1 MTGLQIKLCLIA
13 RRTGCWT
20 GAAALGLLIAGA
32 AALPLPSFASGSK
45 PGIPARLDPEVML
58 IDVYKALAANRLR
71 DAQAKADALV
81 AAYPTFRLG
90 HLVRGDLLLL
100 HTQPIKTFGAASNAP
115 AEKLNNLRAEAIVR
129 LKSLRERPDPNLIP
143 RVFLQMR
150 ADQKKLLLVDA
161 KRSRLYVYERSKDQ
175 VKLVSDYYV
184 SQGKLGVDK
193 LKEGDQK
200 TPLGVYYITAR
211 LDGARLPEFY
221 GPGALPI
228 NYPNE
233 WDKANGRSGSGI
245 WLHGTPSDSYSRPPL
260 SSDGCVVLTNPDL
273 KELSAAVEIGNT
285 PVIISDDLK
294 FVSKE
299 KWEADRLSANKML
312 EAWRLDI
319 ESTDPD
325 RLRRHYSRSFKA
337 ARGQNLD
344 GWLTKIQQS
353 TLGARKINVE
363 LRDVTLF
370 RYPDQKDQK
379 ELIVA
384 AFTQE
389 ALIGKGR
396 HITRKRQYWAKEGAQ
411 WKIVSEV
418 NLQ

>member
-1 MTGLQIKLCLIA
+1 MAGLQINLRAIA
-13 RRTGCWT
+13 RRIGWST
-20 GAAALGLLIAGA
+20 GAAALLLVAAGA
-32 AALPLPSFASGSK
+32 SLPLPSFASGSK
-45 PGIPARLDPEVML
+45 PGVPARLDPEIML

-81 AAYPTFRLG
+81 AAYPNFRLG

-100 HTQPIKTFGAASNAP
+100 HTQPIKTFGAAPNAP
-115 AEKLNNLRAEAIVR
+115 ADKLNNLRAEAIVR

-143 RVFLQMR
+143 RVILQMR
-150 ADQKKLLLVDA
+150 DDQKRILLVDA
-161 KRSRLYVYERSKDQ
+161 KRSRLYVYERSNDQ
-175 VKLVSDYYV
+175 LKLVSDYYV
-184 SQGKLGVDK
+184 SQGKLGVNK
-193 LKEGDQK
+193 FKEGDQK
-200 TPLGVYYITAR
+200 TPLGVYYITSRIA
-211 LDGARLPEFY
+211 GERLPEFY

-233 WDKANGRSGSGI
+233 WDKANGRGGSGI

-273 KELSAAVEIGNT
+273 KELSAAVEVGNT
-285 PVIISDDLK
+285 PIIISDDLK
-294 FVSKE
+294 FVSKA

-312 EAWRLDI
+312 EAWRTDV

-337 ARGQNLD
+337 PRGQSLD
-344 GWLTKIQQS
+344 GWLDKLQQS
-353 TLGARKINVE
+353 TLGARKITVA

-379 ELIVA
+379 EMIVA

-389 ALIGKGR
+389 AVIGKGK

-418 NLQ
+418 NL

>member
-1 MTGLQIKLCLIA
+1 MVFSRIKLRSIA
-13 RRTGCWT
+13 RRIGCWT
-20 GAAALGLLIAGA
+20 GTAALGLLVAGGV
-32 AALPLPSFASGSK
+32 ALPSLSVASGNK

-58 IDVYKALAANRLR
+58 IEVYKAMAANRLR

-81 AAYPTFRLG
+81 AAYPNFRLG

-100 HTQPIKTFGAASNAP
+100 HTQPIKTFGAVTGAP
-115 AEKLNNLRAEAIVR
+115 ADKLNNLRAEAIVR
-129 LKSLRERPDPNLIP
+129 LKSLRERPDPNLVPSAI
-143 RVFLQMR
+143 LQMR
-150 ADQKKLLLVDA
+150 DDQKKAVLVDA
-161 KRSRLYVYERSKDQ
+161 KRSRLYVYERINGQ
-175 VKLVSDYYV
+175 LKLVSDYYV
-184 SQGKLGVDK
+184 SQGKLGVNK

-211 LDGARLPEFY
+211 LAGSRLPEFY

-233 WDKANGRSGSGI
+233 WDKVNGRSGSGI
-245 WLHGTPSDSYSRPPL
+245 WLHGTPPDSYSRPPL

-273 KELSAAVEIGNT
+273 RELSASVEIGNT

-294 FVSKE
+294 FVTKA
-299 KWEADRLSANKML
+299 KWETDRLSANKML
-312 EAWRLDI
+312 EAWRVDV

-325 RLRRHYSRSFKA
+325 RLRRHYSRNFKA
-337 ARGQNLD
+337 PRGQSLD
-344 GWLTKIQQS
+344 AWLEKLQQS

-370 RYPDQKDQK
+370 RHPDQKDQK

-389 ALIGKGR
+389 ALIGKGK
-396 HITRKRQYWAKEGAQ
+396 HVTRKRQYWAKEGAQ
-411 WKIVSEV
+411 WKIVSET
-418 NLQ
+418 NL

>member
-1 MTGLQIKLCLIA
+1 MVCLCTQLRFIA
-13 RRTGCWT
+13 RRIGYK
-20 GAAALGLLIAGA
+20 ASSAALGVVVA
-32 AALPLPSFASGSK
+32 ASVMTTPALANGSK
-45 PGIPARLDPEVML
+45 PGVPARLDPEIML

-100 HTQPIKTFGAASNAP
+100 HTRPIKTFGAAPNAP
-115 AEKLNNLRAEAIVR
+115 ADKLNNLRDEAIVR
-129 LKSLRERPDPNLIP
+129 LKSLRERPDPELIP
-143 RVFLQMR
+143 RAILQMR
-150 ADQKKLLLVDA
+150 DDQKNILLVDA
-161 KRSRLYVYERSKDQ
+161 KRSRLYVYQRVNGQ
-175 VKLVSDYYV
+175 FKLTSDYYI
-184 SQGKLGVDK
+184 SQGRLGVNK
-193 LKEGDQK
+193 FKEGDQK

-211 LDGARLPEFY
+211 LPGARLPEFY

-273 KELSAAVEIGNT
+273 KELSASVEIGNT
-285 PVIISDDLK
+285 PVIISEDLK
-294 FVSKE
+294 FVSKAHG
-299 KWEADRLSANKML
+299 EADKQAANRML
-312 EAWRLDI
+312 ESWRADL
-319 ESTDPD
+319 ETTDPEL
-325 RLRRHYSRSFKA
+325 LRRHYSRNFKA
-337 ARGQNLD
+337 MRGQNLNN
-344 GWLTKIQQS
+344 WLDKVQQS
-353 TLGARKINVE
+353 NLGARKISVS

-389 ALIGKGR
+389 ATIGKGK
-396 HITRKRQYWAKEGAQ
+396 HVTRKRQYWAKEGAQ

-418 NLQ
+418 NL